1 MTEQQ
6 APYNISSKFVQAVGR
21 QFRQLQDDPQWITD
35 DEIAEILALAAVEIV
50 GDETFS
56 IRLQR
61 QVSPEKPRNVYTL
74 IETTDFSGTL
84 FLSAGQVAELLAL
97 LATWNPDELRPGTAY
112 VTPTILSSGVV
123 VSEWQPWHDDE
134 KEEGHSVE

>member
-1 MTEQQ
+1 MTEER
-6 APYNISSKFVQAVGR
+6 ALYNISSKFVQAVADHLR
-21 QFRQLQDDPQWITD
+21 QFGDDPEWISPRYV
-35 DEIAEILALAAVEIV
+35 AEILALAAVEILEGESFLV
-50 GDETFS
+50 
-56 IRLQR
+56 RLRR